1 MPDSH
6 PFFPYDASVASKY
19 DSLRGWRPPIPERIL
34 AVAGA
39 RPGSRFLDLACGTG
53 NLMLA
58 LHGRCPARYVGIDL
72 SPDMLR
78 IARGKLPQA
87 LFVRGNVAGM
97 PFATGSFD
105 ALAGAFFIHHV
116 PEADRTRFFQEA
128 CRVLKNGCL
137 AIVTRSHSQ
146 IRECLIGRF
155 FPEAAEI
162 DQRRFPEIGQIEA
175 RLRDAGF
182 REVFS
187 EPIVDRQIVV
197 NEAYVKWMEAKP
209 ISTLDM
215 IPEETFA
222 AGIARLRAYAAS
234 PQARDERQTPFTL
247 VFARKV

>member
-1 MPDSH
+1 MPNSH
-6 PFFPYDASVASKY
+6 PVFPYDASVASKY

-39 RPGSRFLDLACGTG
+39 RPGCRFLDLACGTG

-58 LHGRCPARYVGIDL
+58 LHSRCAAPYVGIDL

-87 LFVRGNVAGM
+87 VFVRGNVARM

-116 PEADRTRFFQEA
+116 PEADRPRFFQEA
-128 CRVLKNGCL
+128 YRVLKNGCL

-155 FPEAAEI
+155 FPEAAEM

-175 RLRDAGF
+175 GLREAGF

-187 EPIVDRQIVV
+187 EPIVDREIVV
-197 NEAYVKWMEAKP
+197 NEAYVKWMEGRP

-215 IPEETFA
+215 IPGETFT

>member
-1 MPDSH
+1 MPNSH
-6 PFFPYDASVASKY
+6 PVFPYDASVASKY
-19 DSLRGWRPPIPERIL
+19 DSLRAWRPPIPERIL

-58 LHGRCPARYVGIDL
+58 LHSRRPARYVGIDL

-87 LFVRGNVAGM
+87 VFVRGDVAGM

-116 PEADRTRFFQEA
+116 PEAGRTRFFQEA
-128 CRVLKNGCL
+128 YRVLKNGCL

-155 FPEAAEI
+155 FPEAAEM
-162 DQRRFPEIGQIEA
+162 DQRRFPEIGQIEVG
-175 RLRDAGF
+175 LRGAGF

-187 EPIVDRQIVV
+187 EPIVDREIVV
-197 NEAYVKWMEAKP
+197 NEAYVKWMEGRP

-215 IPEETFA
+215 IPGETFT